1 MAWKLAGSY
10 VVACPCNQVC
20 GCSSDIAPSAPDG
33 VCRASVVFQVRQGN
47 LDATDLSG
55 INFAMQVEGRNKLSE
70 GNWKVG
76 LVIDEAASQEQ
87 VQALERVVG
96 GQAGGMFAD
105 LKAIFSE
112 SVPTQRGR
120 VSLSD
125 GDRPRASLPDG
136 EISFEPLMGP
146 NGQPTTVENALF
158 GFAPRFKIGWGRGRR
173 KVFGTDTEGVYG
185 EAADFEYVS

>member
-1 MAWKLAGSY
+1 MAWKLAGSF

-20 GCSSDIAPSAPDG
+20 GCAFDIAPNAPGG
-33 VCRASVVFQVRQGN
+33 VCRGSIVFQVRQGN
-47 LDATDLSG
+47 LDAVNLSG
-55 INFAMQVEGRNKLSE
+55 VNFAMQVEGRNKLSE
-70 GNWKVG
+70 GNWKAG

-87 VQALERVVG
+87 AQALERIVS

-112 SVPTQRGR
+112 FVPTQRGR

-125 GDRPRASLPDG
+125 GDRASASLPDG
-136 EISFEPLMGP
+136 EINFEPFKGSD
-146 NGQPTTVENALF
+146 GKATVVENAMF
-158 GFAPRFKIGWGRGRR
+158 GFAPRYKIGWGRGRR

-185 EAADFEYVS
+185 EAADFEYAS